1 MHSFLIMDTLLEIR
15 RPIEDSFQEFEKLF
29 DESLK
34 SDNPLLGNVLS
45 YVAAKRGKQ
54 LRPILVLL
62 SAQMCNKITDK
73 TLCTAVALE
82 LLHTASLMHDDVVD
96 ASPTRRGAESVQAHW
111 SNKVAILGGDYM
123 LAKTIALIA
132 EIRNGRILDIV
143 SQLGR
148 SLASGELLQLHA
160 NESMWISEE
169 QYYRVI
175 EQKTAK
181 LFEACMEAGA
191 ESAGCTMRQRTALKE
206 FGRLFGICFQIKDDI
221 FDFSDSE
228 EIGKP
233 TMNDIRDGKV
243 TLPLIISLQRAPQDE
258 SAHIR
263 ILCEALSNHDSLLN
277 TNKAEQEIKAFVM
290 RYQGV
295 EYANVQMQTLKK
307 KAAEKLN
314 VFRDSKTKE
323 SLFRLFDYAIYR
335 LH

>member
-1 MHSFLIMDTLLEIR
+1 MDTLLEIR
-15 RPIEDSFQEFEKLF
+15 KPIEGSFLEFERLF

-34 SDNPLLGNVLS
+34 SDNPLLSNVLS

-111 SNKVAILGGDYM
+111 SNKVAVLGGDYM

-206 FGRLFGICFQIKDDI
+206 FGRLFGI
-221 FDFSDSE
+221 
-228 EIGKP
+228 
-233 TMNDIRDGKV
+233 
-243 TLPLIISLQRAPQDE
+243 
-258 SAHIR
+258 
-263 ILCEALSNHDSLLN
+263 
-277 TNKAEQEIKAFVM
+277 
-290 RYQGV
+290 
-295 EYANVQMQTLKK
+295 
-307 KAAEKLN
+307 
-314 VFRDSKTKE
+314 
-323 SLFRLFDYAIYR
+323 
-335 LH
+335 